1 MFAAIF
7 GVLISRCKA
16 PAEENNESDTVA
28 IADTVIL
35 NTDRKDE
42 GTSMP
47 ETLSKELPK
56 EAFRT
61 PLTLTITNLKSSTA
75 PIIMGV
81 YSIKN
86 KFPDPRDKFKEYT
99 FKPNGKMLVVKITN
113 LKFGMYAM
121 AIYQDENSN
130 GTIDKNMVGIP
141 TERYGFSNNYK
152 PMIRAPRFNDCMFEY
167 SAKANAVS
175 VKLIK

>member
-28 IADTVIL
+28 IADTVII

-47 ETLSKELPK
+47 ETSSKELSKEAL
-56 EAFRT
+56 RT

-81 YSIKN
+81 YSTKN
-86 KFPDPRDKFKEYT
+86 KFPDPKDKFKEYK
-99 FKPNGKMLVVKITN
+99 FKPNGKTLVVKITN

-130 GTIDKNMVGIP
+130 GEIDKNMLGIP

-152 PMIRAPRFNDCMFEY
+152 PMVRAPRFHECKFEY
-167 SAKANAVS
+167 SAEANTQS
-175 VKLIK
+175 IKLVK